1 MKILVI
7 DDDQG
12 LRRSLSLI
20 LDEGGHGV
28 VVAANGADG
37 LAVAKNENP
46 DLILCD
52 VRMPQMD
59 GLEFLERYRQ
69 EEGGALVIMM
79 TAYGSVD
86 LAVKAMV
93 AGAYDY
99 IPKPFG
105 ADEVL
110 LTIRKAEERERL
122 RAEVGRLRAEVRA
135 ERRIGDI
142 IARSPGMIQ
151 ALEVA
156 GKVARHQSSVLLTGE
171 SGTGKELMARYIHR
185 ESDRADRP
193 FVPVNCGAIPETLLE
208 SEFFGYVRGAFT
220 GADRDKAG
228 LFEAA
233 EAGTLFLDEVGELPA
248 SLQVKLLRVL
258 QDGEVRRLGGTETT
272 TVSVRILAATN
283 RDLESAV
290 HAGDFRQDLYY
301 RLAVIPIHL
310 PPLRERTDKI
320 FVQHAAMEESDDFTG
335 VAHADNVFAVQG
347 PFNDSVQ
354 VNDHT
359 PGSLNTLITGIDNN
373 AATAVGQAVAV
384 GSDAIARPGR
394 WSVPNLGFHDTTFV
408 SASGDGGWVV
418 FGEGSTDPVGRI
430 IMFEAVQD
438 AISDAIEV
446 DDLMINASETVRGIG
461 LNYDGTLGIARG
473 QDAYFFTTDLRLQGR
488 RVLPPGGAG
497 AVLHPLHANAKSLQN
512 TGGVYRP
519 DTHLGFVGTGDRTI
533 VIIDTFHFFRS
544 GRIFIKDVP
553 SGPLRAVLPFPEDN
567 ANFTCTSSTVTDQA
581 GNTIGSAV
589 EVFAGGNFNNPHP
602 ASGGPTEDSCIVV
615 KLVGITDAGGVV
627 VVDVRKSDLLRD
639 HPSRN

>member
-37 LAVAKNENP
+37 LSVARNEKP

-59 GLEFLERYRQ
+59 GLEFLERHQ
-69 EEGGALVIMM
+69 AEEGGALVIMM

-86 LAVKAMV
+86 LAVKAMS

-122 RAEVGRLRAEVRA
+122 RAEVGRLRAEVRS

-142 IARSPGMIQ
+142 IARSPAMIR

-156 GKVARHQSSVLLTGE
+156 GKVAPHQSPVLLTGE
-171 SGTGKELMARYIHR
+171 SGTGKELMARHIHR

-233 EAGTLFLDEVGELPA
+233 DDGTLFLDEVGELPT
-248 SLQVKLLRVL
+248 SLQVKLLRAL
-258 QDGEVRRLGGTETT
+258 QEGEIRRLGGTDTT
-272 TVSVRILAATN
+272 HVNVRIIAATN
-283 RDLESAV
+283 RDLEAAV
-290 HAGDFRQDLYY
+290 KAQEFRQDLYY

-310 PPLRERTDKI
+310 PPLRERTEAIPDLTHH
-320 FVQHAAMEESDDFTG
+320 FLGRLRERLSLNVETVSPAAMKVLLAYPWPGNIRELENVLEQALVLTDGDALDEASLSERLTSTDLAIEPSFGSDDL
-335 VAHADNVFAVQG
+335 
-347 PFNDSVQ
+347 SVKRRSAELERQ
-354 VNDHT
+354 
-359 PGSLNTLITGIDNN
+359 LIKR
-373 AATAVGQAVAV
+373 ALE
-384 GSDAIARPGR
+384 R
-394 WSVPNLGFHDTTFV
+394 
-408 SASGDGGWVV
+408 
-418 FGEGSTDPVGRI
+418 
-430 IMFEAVQD
+430 
-438 AISDAIEV
+438 
-446 DDLMINASETVRGIG
+446 
-461 LNYDGTLGIARG
+461 
-473 QDAYFFTTDLRLQGR
+473 
-488 RVLPPGGAG
+488 
-497 AVLHPLHANAKSLQN
+497 
-512 TGGVYRP
+512 TGGNRSKAAGLLELSPRALRYKIQDYRL
-519 DTHLGFVGTGDRTI
+519 D
-533 VIIDTFHFFRS
+533 
-544 GRIFIKDVP
+544 
-553 SGPLRAVLPFPEDN
+553 
-567 ANFTCTSSTVTDQA
+567 
-581 GNTIGSAV
+581 
-589 EVFAGGNFNNPHP
+589 
-602 ASGGPTEDSCIVV
+602 
-615 KLVGITDAGGVV
+615 
-627 VVDVRKSDLLRD
+627 
-639 HPSRN
+639 

>member
-142 IARSPGMIQ
+142 IARSPGMIR

-310 PPLRERTDKI
+310 PPLRERTEAIPDLTHHLLGRLRERLNLKVESVTPGAMKALLAYPWPGNI
-320 FVQHAAMEESDDFTG
+320 RELENVLEHAVVLAEGDTLDEDSLSGRLRAADVVIEPGYASDDL
-335 VAHADNVFAVQG
+335 
-347 PFNDSVQ
+347 SVKRRCAE
-354 VNDHT
+354 
-359 PGSLNTLITGIDNN
+359 LERRLIER
-373 AATAVGQAVAV
+373 ALE
-384 GSDAIARPGR
+384 R
-394 WSVPNLGFHDTTFV
+394 
-408 SASGDGGWVV
+408 
-418 FGEGSTDPVGRI
+418 
-430 IMFEAVQD
+430 
-438 AISDAIEV
+438 
-446 DDLMINASETVRGIG
+446 
-461 LNYDGTLGIARG
+461 
-473 QDAYFFTTDLRLQGR
+473 
-488 RVLPPGGAG
+488 
-497 AVLHPLHANAKSLQN
+497 
-512 TGGVYRP
+512 TGGN
-519 DTHLGFVGTGDRTI
+519 
-533 VIIDTFHFFRS
+533 RS
-544 GRIFIKDVP
+544 KAAALLELSPRA
-553 SGPLRAVLPFPEDN
+553 LRYKIQDYGLA
-567 ANFTCTSSTVTDQA
+567 
-581 GNTIGSAV
+581 
-589 EVFAGGNFNNPHP
+589 
-602 ASGGPTEDSCIVV
+602 
-615 KLVGITDAGGVV
+615 
-627 VVDVRKSDLLRD
+627 
-639 HPSRN
+639 

>member
-28 VVAANGADG
+28 VVASNGADG
-37 LAVAKNENP
+37 LAVAKNEEP

-59 GLEFLERYRQ
+59 GLEFLERYQQ

-142 IARSPGMIQ
+142 IARSPGMIR

-171 SGTGKELMARYIHR
+171 SGTGKELMARHIHR

-220 GADRDKAG
+220 GADSDKAG

-233 EAGTLFLDEVGELPA
+233 ESGTLFLDEVGELPT

-272 TVSVRILAATN
+272 IVSVRIVAATN

-310 PPLRERTDKI
+310 PPLRERTEAIPDLTHHLLGRLRERLNLKVGSVTPGAMKALLAYPWPGNI
-320 FVQHAAMEESDDFTG
+320 RELENVLEQAVVLAEGDTLDEDSLSGRLRAADVVIEPGYASDDL
-335 VAHADNVFAVQG
+335 
-347 PFNDSVQ
+347 SVKRRCAELEAQ
-354 VNDHT
+354 
-359 PGSLNTLITGIDNN
+359 LIKR
-373 AATAVGQAVAV
+373 ALE
-384 GSDAIARPGR
+384 R
-394 WSVPNLGFHDTTFV
+394 
-408 SASGDGGWVV
+408 
-418 FGEGSTDPVGRI
+418 
-430 IMFEAVQD
+430 
-438 AISDAIEV
+438 
-446 DDLMINASETVRGIG
+446 
-461 LNYDGTLGIARG
+461 
-473 QDAYFFTTDLRLQGR
+473 
-488 RVLPPGGAG
+488 
-497 AVLHPLHANAKSLQN
+497 
-512 TGGVYRP
+512 TGGN
-519 DTHLGFVGTGDRTI
+519 
-533 VIIDTFHFFRS
+533 RS
-544 GRIFIKDVP
+544 KAAALLELSPRA
-553 SGPLRAVLPFPEDN
+553 LRYKIQDYGLA
-567 ANFTCTSSTVTDQA
+567 
-581 GNTIGSAV
+581 
-589 EVFAGGNFNNPHP
+589 
-602 ASGGPTEDSCIVV
+602 
-615 KLVGITDAGGVV
+615 
-627 VVDVRKSDLLRD
+627 
-639 HPSRN
+639 

>member
-1 MKILVI
+1 
-7 DDDQG
+7 
-12 LRRSLSLI
+12 
-20 LDEGGHGV
+20 
-28 VVAANGADG
+28 
-37 LAVAKNENP
+37 
-46 DLILCD
+46 
-52 VRMPQMD
+52 
-59 GLEFLERYRQ
+59 
-69 EEGGALVIMM
+69 
-79 TAYGSVD
+79 
-86 LAVKAMV
+86 MV

-110 LTIRKAEERERL
+110 LTILKAEERERL

-354 VNDHT
+354 VKRSH
-359 PGSLNTLITGIDNN
+359 
-373 AATAVGQAVAV
+373 
-384 GSDAIARPGR
+384 
-394 WSVPNLGFHDTTFV
+394 
-408 SASGDGGWVV
+408 SG
-418 FGEGSTDPVGRI
+418 
-430 IMFEAVQD
+430 
-438 AISDAIEV
+438 
-446 DDLMINASETVRGIG
+446 
-461 LNYDGTLGIARG
+461 
-473 QDAYFFTTDLRLQGR
+473 
-488 RVLPPGGAG
+488 
-497 AVLHPLHANAKSLQN
+497 
-512 TGGVYRP
+512 
-519 DTHLGFVGTGDRTI
+519 
-533 VIIDTFHFFRS
+533 
-544 GRIFIKDVP
+544 
-553 SGPLRAVLPFPEDN
+553 
-567 ANFTCTSSTVTDQA
+567 
-581 GNTIGSAV
+581 
-589 EVFAGGNFNNPHP
+589 
-602 ASGGPTEDSCIVV
+602 
-615 KLVGITDAGGVV
+615 
-627 VVDVRKSDLLRD
+627 
-639 HPSRN
+639 

>member
-37 LAVAKNENP
+37 LVVAKNEKP

-142 IARSPGMIQ
+142 IARSPGMIR

-171 SGTGKELMARYIHR
+171 SGTGKELMARHIHR

-228 LFEAA
+228 LFEAT
-233 EAGTLFLDEVGELPA
+233 EGGTLFLDEVGELPT

-258 QDGEVRRLGGTETT
+258 QDGEVRRLGGTGTT
-272 TVSVRILAATN
+272 TVSVRIVAATN

-310 PPLRERTDKI
+310 PPLRERTEAIPDLTHHLLGRIRERLNLK
-320 FVQHAAMEESDDFTG
+320 VESVTPGAMKALLAYPWPGNIRELENVLEQAVVLAEGDTLDEDSLSGRLRDADVVTEPGYASDDL
-335 VAHADNVFAVQG
+335 
-347 PFNDSVQ
+347 SVKRRCAELERQ
-354 VNDHT
+354 
-359 PGSLNTLITGIDNN
+359 LIKR
-373 AATAVGQAVAV
+373 ALE
-384 GSDAIARPGR
+384 R
-394 WSVPNLGFHDTTFV
+394 
-408 SASGDGGWVV
+408 
-418 FGEGSTDPVGRI
+418 
-430 IMFEAVQD
+430 
-438 AISDAIEV
+438 
-446 DDLMINASETVRGIG
+446 
-461 LNYDGTLGIARG
+461 
-473 QDAYFFTTDLRLQGR
+473 
-488 RVLPPGGAG
+488 
-497 AVLHPLHANAKSLQN
+497 
-512 TGGVYRP
+512 TGGN
-519 DTHLGFVGTGDRTI
+519 
-533 VIIDTFHFFRS
+533 RS
-544 GRIFIKDVP
+544 KAAALLELSPRA
-553 SGPLRAVLPFPEDN
+553 LRYKIQDYGLA
-567 ANFTCTSSTVTDQA
+567 
-581 GNTIGSAV
+581 
-589 EVFAGGNFNNPHP
+589 
-602 ASGGPTEDSCIVV
+602 
-615 KLVGITDAGGVV
+615 
-627 VVDVRKSDLLRD
+627 
-639 HPSRN
+639 